1 MTSSVLYSNI
11 ANPPTQ
17 IIKADGHYLLT
28 EDGRKIFDATSGA
41 AVAALGHNNPEVKA
55 AIVEQLET
63 LDYCYLPFF
72 TSAAAERICSFLT
85 ESTGGEM
92 SKVFVVS
99 SGMFSLSKLIGRGG

>member
-11 ANPPTQ
+11 ASPPTQ
-17 IIKADGHYLLT
+17 IIKANGHYLLT

-63 LDYCYLPFF
+63 LDYAYLPFF
-72 TSAAAERICSFLT
+72 TSAAAERLCKFLT

-92 SKVFVVS
+92 EKVFIVS
-99 SGMFSLSKLIGRGG
+99 SGASDLTKF